1 MGMDEFDVLL
11 GDKIYHKHNNST
23 NRWFMATIKTCETSM
38 PGLKKLAW
46 MSHTFRWET

>member
-11 GDKIYHKHNNST
+11 GDMIYHKHNNST
-23 NRWFMATIKTCETSM
+23 NGWFMATMKTCEASM

-46 MSHTFRWET
+46 MSRMFRWET